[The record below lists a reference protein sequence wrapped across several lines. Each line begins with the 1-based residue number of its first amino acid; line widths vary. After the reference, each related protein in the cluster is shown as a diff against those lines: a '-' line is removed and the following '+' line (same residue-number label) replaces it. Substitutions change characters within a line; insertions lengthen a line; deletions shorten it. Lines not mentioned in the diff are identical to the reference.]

1 MDDTTLERLL
11 ELKLELAKARQQV
24 AELEVT
30 SLQYQRTSWCTQSLL
45 KKAREYA
52 MRSQYH
58 MSNDEPAKAKEQMGN
73 LLDLLK
79 TEEVYPNVKPHE

>member
-11 ELKLELAKARQQV
+11 ALKLEIAEAHQQI
-24 AELEVT
+24 AELEIT
-30 SLQYQRTSWCTQSLL
+30 SLQYQRTSWCTQALL

-58 MSNDEPAKAKEQMGN
+58 LSNDEPHKAKEQMSN
-73 LLDLLK
+73 LLELLK
-79 TEEVYPNVKPHE
+79 TDETYPDATPHE

>member
-1 MDDTTLERLL
+1 VDDTTLERLL
-11 ELKLELAKARQQV
+11 ELKLELAQARQKV

-30 SLQYQRTSWCTQSLL
+30 ALQYQRCAWITQALL
-45 KKAREYA
+45 NKAREYA

-73 LLDLLK
+73 LLGLLK

>member
-11 ELKLELAKARQQV
+11 ELKLELARARRHE
-24 AELEVT
+24 AELEVRA
-30 SLQYQRTSWCTQSLL
+30 LQFQRTSWCTQALL

-58 MSNDEPAKAKEQMGN
+58 MSNDEPHKAKEQMGN
-73 LLDLLK
+73 LLELLK
-79 TEEVYPNVKPHE
+79 TDEVYPDSKPHE